1 MDTKHELGGKT
12 VAITGVSGYLGSAI
26 ADTLNVSSIRTLG
39 VSRKELPTRRGM
51 TLLRADINDYECW
64 ETIVRQSQVIFHLAG
79 NTSVYEASKFP
90 AESLASTLLPLEH
103 LVRAARQLGRRP
115 RVVFASTATVY
126 GLTEVLPVAETAEP
140 MPITVYDMH
149 KLFAEQQLAMA
160 TRLGLLESVVLR
172 LANVFGPSSSASSA
186 EDRGILNKIVTM
198 AVQNQDLAI
207 YADGNYLRDYV
218 FIDDVVDAF
227 LRAGSTPELGGR
239 VFNVASGI
247 GTTLRQAFE
256 LVVDQ
261 AAQST
266 GQRVAITSRPWP
278 KNANPIEFRNFVA
291 SIESFKRASGWR
303 PRAGLRE
310 GVGLLIADQ
319 RRVHGAPVA

>member
-1 MDTKHELGGKT
+1 MDPLPELRGKT
-12 VAITGVSGYLGSAI
+12 VAITGASGYLGSAI
-26 ADTLNVSSIRTLG
+26 AALLEASSIRTLG
-39 VSRKELPTRRGM
+39 VSRKKLAARRGM
-51 TLLRADINDYECW
+51 TFLRADIKNYECW
-64 ETIVRQSQVIFHLAG
+64 ETIVRHAQVIFHLAG

-90 AESLASTLLPLEH
+90 VESLASTLLPLEH

-186 EDRGILNKIVTM
+186 EDRGILNKIVAM

-319 RRVHGAPVA
+319 RRGHGASVA